1 MAYKEF
7 ILTNETENHTTTYS
21 VIGFNMNQE
30 KLQFTIEILNNI
42 KGRPEEKIVTNYNIT
57 HNPTIKKMIPNPSL
71 DKPEGFDIN
80 NPDTWGDISVND
92 IPMIPMVV
100 TDSKFM
106 QFLEQESGCLTIREV
121 LTRRILEFLQAE
133 AYLPATKEFILKKRD
148 VL

>member
-7 ILTNETENHTTTYS
+7 ILINETDNHTTIYS

-42 KGRPEEKIVTNYNIT
+42 KGRSEEKIVANYNIT
-57 HNPTIKKMIPNPSL
+57 HNPTIKKMVPNPAW

-80 NPDTWGDISVND
+80 NPDTWGDVSVND

-121 LTRRILEFLQAE
+121 LTRRILEFLQSE
-133 AYLPATKEFILKKRD
+133 AYLPKTKDYILKKRD
-148 VL
+148 IL

>member
-7 ILTNETENHTTTYS
+7 ILINETDNNTTIYS

-57 HNPTIKKMIPNPSL
+57 HNPTIKKMIPNPSW

-133 AYLPATKEFILKKRD
+133 SYLPKTKDYILKKRD
-148 VL
+148 IL